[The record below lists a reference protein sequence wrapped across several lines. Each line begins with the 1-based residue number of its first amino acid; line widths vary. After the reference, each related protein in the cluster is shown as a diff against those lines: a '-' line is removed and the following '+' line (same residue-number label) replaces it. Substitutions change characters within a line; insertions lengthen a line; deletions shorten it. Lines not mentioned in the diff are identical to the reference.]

1 MTKEERR
8 EYMREWRAKNRDTIR
23 AQRRD
28 NARRKALE
36 ALQSAKQKNV
46 SVYIIRTY
54 TGGEYI
60 VGGRTR

>member
-23 AQRRD
+23 AQQRE

-36 ALQSAKQKNV
+36 ALSTVKRQDV
-46 SVYIIRTY
+46 SMCIIRTLD
-54 TGGEYI
+54 GGEYV
-60 VGGRTR
+60 VGGRIR